1 MSGRGRFDTGRQYE
15 RLAEQEDAAVLKTA
29 GDFAGSSPAALTHGY
44 PNRQREAVPRC
55 RPVRVQI
62 PLRAPRQGI
71 PTSRGR
77 RLRPGVLQV
86 QILSLVRRAR
96 STTVVRPLDERL
108 TRGSTPPAPTTT

>member
-44 PNRQREAVPRC
+44 PNRQRKRSEMPSSASS
-55 RPVRVQI
+55 I
-62 PLRAPRQGI
+62 PAPCTICQGI
-71 PTSRGR
+71 PISRGR